1 MHARLVHHDLIVA
14 QHIPVKLQSLVHI
27 AYAENGGGDSPH
39 IVFVL
44 IDDQGYADMGY
55 NNDLDVLSKC
65 TPFMDQLAG
74 DGIKLTQYYTQ
85 QLCTPARAAL
95 PYVYDHF
102 EWDHCDWDPDL
113 VPTLSPTFR
122 HPPTE

>member
-1 MHARLVHHDLIVA
+1 MLPRPAPGTTARKTPPL
-14 QHIPVKLQSLVHI
+14 
-27 AYAENGGGDSPH
+27 NTSPTRTH
-39 IVFVL
+39 PHLFVVL

-85 QLCTPARAAL
+85 QL
-95 PYVYDHF
+95 
-102 EWDHCDWDPDL
+102 
-113 VPTLSPTFR
+113 
-122 HPPTE
+122 